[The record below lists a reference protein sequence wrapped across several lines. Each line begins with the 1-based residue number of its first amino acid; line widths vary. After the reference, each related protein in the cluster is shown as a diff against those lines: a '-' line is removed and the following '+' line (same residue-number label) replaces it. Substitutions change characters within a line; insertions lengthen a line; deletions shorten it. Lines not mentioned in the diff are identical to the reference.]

1 MPTKADPRT
10 PVVADDRNLTVVNTA
25 VQLKQSDA
33 EHRAFLAS
41 MHPAQDLILPKVPAG
56 PSPVDSLVGNF
67 RSLQRW
73 ADANGH
79 GNSDAVIGRIVRDL
93 DSLRSLPREAWDLPS
108 SSNEGPEDHGQMVD
122 PSQPDGLPADD
133 PEKVSAKNRDLTRS

>member
-1 MPTKADPRT
+1 MPTKAAAQQARDVEPPT
-10 PVVADDRNLTVVNTA
+10 F
-25 VQLKQSDA
+25 A
-33 EHRAFLAS
+33 ETTGRRHAEEMASLAS
-41 MHPAQDLILPKVPAG
+41 MHPAQDLILPKVLAG

-67 RSLQRW
+67 RSLQKW
-73 ADANGH
+73 CDANGH
-79 GNSDAVIGRIVRDL
+79 GNADGVLSRIVRDL
-93 DSLRSLPREAWDLPS
+93 DSLRALPREAWDLPS